1 MRPHGKYSVF
11 WLLFGIAF
19 QFAFAEG
26 FLLIVKHFLSE
37 DPEALAKYPYVRI
50 ALYIFW
56 APFMIKNL
64 LDYIKEWKV
73 HNATKRLEKMVDAPK
88 TAAAKAAAK
97 AARGAAAAAAA
108 KAAAQSKALERERA
122 ERDRQNREWQE
133 RTTKEQRQQNAK
145 QSKYCAHCGTRIVT
159 GAKFCPKCGGKQ

>member
-1 MRPHGKYSVF
+1 M
-11 WLLFGIAF
+11 FGIIW

-56 APFMIKNL
+56 APFMIKNV
-64 LDYIKEWKV
+64 LDYIKDWKV
-73 HNATKRLEKMVDAPK
+73 ESARKRLEKVVDAPK

-108 KAAAQSKALERERA
+108 KAAPQNKALERERA
-122 ERDRQNREWQE
+122 ERDRQIREWQK
-133 RTTKEQRQQNAK
+133 RTTEEQRKQNQAAAK
-145 QSKYCAHCGTRIVT
+145 FCPHCGTRIVA
-159 GAKFCPKCGGKQ
+159 GAKFCPQCGGKQ

>member
-1 MRPHGKYSVF
+1 MRPRGKYSVF

-26 FLLIVKHFLSE
+26 FLQIVKHFLSE

-56 APFMIKNL
+56 APFMVKNV
-64 LDYIKEWKV
+64 LDYIKDWKAD
-73 HNATKRLEKMVDAPK
+73 NAKKRLAKMVDAPK

-97 AARGAAAAAAA
+97 AARGAAAAGAA
-108 KAAAQSKALERERA
+108 KAAAQNRALEMERT
-122 ERDRQNREWQE
+122 ERDRQNREWQR
-133 RTTKEQRQQNAK
+133 RTTEEQRKQNQAAK
-145 QSKYCAHCGTRIVT
+145 FCPHCGTRIVA

>member
-1 MRPHGKYSVF
+1 MF
-11 WLLFGIAF
+11 WLLFGITF

-37 DPEALAKYPYVRI
+37 DPEALAKFPYVRI

-73 HNATKRLEKMVDAPK
+73 HNARKRLEKMVDAPK

-97 AARGAAAAAAA
+97 AARGAAASAAAKTA
-108 KAAAQSKALERERA
+108 KAAAQKQALERERA
-122 ERDRQNREWQE
+122 ERDRQNREWQK
-133 RTTKEQRQQNAK
+133 RTTEEQRKQNQAAAK
-145 QSKYCAHCGTRIVT
+145 FCPHCGTRIVA
-159 GAKFCPKCGGKQ
+159 GVNFCPICGGKQ

>member
-1 MRPHGKYSVF
+1 MRLYRSGKHSVF
-11 WLLFGIAF
+11 GLLFGIIW

-97 AARGAAAAAAA
+97 AARGAAAA
-108 KAAAQSKALERERA
+108 KAAAQSKAL